1 MATKREPR
9 KPKTD
14 FVLVRMARDANKH
27 VTVSIVQATA
37 FDFTDYRYLRMCP
50 SSDQPVEEWVHK
62 SELKAYKQATGKTRN
77 ARKDSTAESTSQQ
90 G

>member
-1 MATKREPR
+1 MATKRESR

-14 FVLVRMARDANKH
+14 FVLVRKPRDEQGH
-27 VTVSIVQATA
+27 IVVSIVQAST

-62 SELKAYKQATGKTRN
+62 SELKAYKAASKKG
-77 ARKDSTAESTSQQ
+77 
-90 G
+90 